1 MRELHGDNVRL
12 RVVPVER
19 GWLASRMRKLPSVLA
34 GGFGGDSQQGLAFAD
49 DLVSAVELR
58 ALWSR
63 FGL

>member
-1 MRELHGDNVRL
+1 MREIHGDTVRL
-12 RVVPVER
+12 RVVAVER
-19 GWLASRMRKLPSVLA
+19 GWLASRMRKLPSVL
-34 GGFGGDSQQGLAFAD
+34 GGLGSDPQQGLAFAD